1 MIMKNIKCLS
11 LLGFLLITAS
21 SGLVV
26 PNRIENKEIK
36 KEQPVTYAM
45 NFDGTY
51 EVPLKFHMKMGQDA
65 FSNIGIVEKL
75 EDNYYFTFTQV
86 DPNSLSDMK
95 LVSDGQ
101 VGTMIKEE
109 GETKS
114 FTYTVSKEDLEKIF
128 NFTAIVTVMNK
139 LVNFGVELQLDQMN
153 YVSDVV
159 EDRGERPARY
169 IPVIETNARDIEIE
183 KGSLFV
189 LPEATATLKT
199 DKISVNKKVFYL
211 NNGKPEEIEVKDDKF
226 VADKLGTYKVTY
238 TAESDVYKTSLGNN
252 TKAEYSFKITSKVGA
267 SVLGKVEDKNN
278 ILPKNAQLQ
287 TSILTKGETY
297 EKCLN
302 KMKKIADN
310 FQVFE
315 LNLFDESGNKINLN
329 GEVTFSI
336 RADDYFNRNEIKVA
350 RFVDD
355 KLENLDI
362 ENFGRYVK
370 FNSDSDGIFI
380 AYVEG
385 VAFHMPIWGYI
396 LIGIA
401 CLTVVIGIIVAII
414 IIKRRKNH
422 PKKIKGTKL
431 EDDEVSNKTKDDT
444 SKSNSDLK

>member
-1 MIMKNIKCLS
+1 
-11 LLGFLLITAS
+11 
-21 SGLVV
+21 
-26 PNRIENKEIK
+26 
-36 KEQPVTYAM
+36 
-45 NFDGTY
+45 
-51 EVPLKFHMKMGQDA
+51 MKMGQDA
-65 FSNIGIVEKL
+65 FSKTGIVEKI
-75 EDNYYFTFTQV
+75 DNNYYFTFTQV
-86 DPNSLSDMK
+86 DPNSLTDMK

-128 NFTAIVTVMNK
+128 NFTAIVSVMDK
-139 LVNFGVELQLDQMN
+139 LVNFGVELQLN
-153 YVSDVV
+153 EANFIGDVV

-169 IPVIETNARDIEIE
+169 IPVIETNASDVEVE

-199 DKISVNKKVFYL
+199 DKISLNKKVFYL

-252 TKAEYSFKITSKVGA
+252 TKADYSFKITSKVGA

-315 LNLFDESGNKINLN
+315 LNLFDVSGNKINLN
-329 GEVTFSI
+329 GEVSFSI
-336 RADDYFNRNEIKVA
+336 RADDYFNRNKIKVA

-355 KLENLDI
+355 KLENLEI

-385 VAFHMPIWGYI
+385 VAFHMPIWGYV

-414 IIKRRKNH
+414 IVKRRKNH
-422 PKKIKGTKL
+422 PKKRKETKL
-431 EDDEVSNKTKDDT
+431 KENEISSEIKDNSSEIDSE
-444 SKSNSDLK
+444 SKDN